1 MRVIGGVWRGRRLT
15 APAGRST
22 RPTADRVREAIFDV
36 LPTLVGA
43 WPAGGGDDA
52 HERAEPIAGADGQLT
67 GNAGAD
73 GSLAGYAGA
82 DGQLAGHVVL
92 DLFAGAGGLGI
103 EALSRGAAACT
114 FVENDAAALRA
125 LRANLSALDVPAAR
139 ARVCATDYQRVLIA
153 GAAGA
158 SRYTLLFVDPP
169 YATYATVEADLV
181 RWLGELLMPG
191 AVVVAET
198 ARGQVID
205 LPLAVARVKLYGDTQ
220 VTFLLAAPD

>member
-15 APAGRST
+15 APAGRAT

-36 LPTLVGA
+36 LPTLVGP
-43 WPAGGGDDA
+43 WPAGGDDDA
-52 HERAEPIAGADGQLT
+52 HELAEPDAGADGP
-67 GNAGAD
+67 
-73 GSLAGYAGA
+73 LAGCAVAG
-82 DGQLAGHVVL
+82 GQLAGHVVL

-125 LRANLSALDVPAAR
+125 LRANLRALDVPAAR
-139 ARVCATDYQRVLIA
+139 ALVRAADYQRALTS

-169 YATYATVEADLV
+169 YATYAAVEANLV

-220 VTFLLAAPD
+220 VTFLLAAQK

>member
-43 WPAGGGDDA
+43 WPAGGDDDA
-52 HERAEPIAGADGQLT
+52 HGSVEPDAGAG
-67 GNAGAD
+67 
-73 GSLAGYAGA
+73 
-82 DGQLAGHVVL
+82 GQLAGHVVL

-125 LRANLSALDVPAAR
+125 LRANLSALGVPAAR
-139 ARVCATDYQRVLIA
+139 ARVCATDYQRVLTA
-153 GAAGA
+153 GVGGA

-169 YATYATVEADLV
+169 YAAYAAVEVNLG
-181 RWLGELLMPG
+181 RGLGELLMPG

-220 VTFLLAAPD
+220 VTFLLAAQK

>member
-1 MRVIGGVWRGRRLT
+1 MRVIGGAWRGRRLT
-15 APAGRST
+15 APAGHAT
-22 RPTADRVREAIFDV
+22 RPTADRVREVIFDV

-43 WPAGGGDDA
+43 LSAGGGDVY
-52 HERAEPIAGADGQLT
+52 ERAESDAGV
-67 GNAGAD
+67 
-73 GSLAGYAGA
+73 

-114 FVENDAAALRA
+114 FVENDAATLRA

-139 ARVCATDYQRVLIA
+139 ARVCATDYQRVLTA

-158 SRYTLLFVDPP
+158 RRYSLLFVDPP
-169 YATYATVEADLV
+169 YAAYAAVEVNLG
-181 RWLGELLMPG
+181 RGLGELLMPG

-220 VTFLLAAPD
+220 VTFLLAAQK